1 MLMCLVTQNLKCFL
15 GIVII
20 IAKCQCVLTQE
31 CVDDL
36 NKFQRDSRLA
46 RHFVR
51 IYCHERDCDR
61 TLTNFGVILSKDA
74 VLTSQQVKKGEHWT
88 CYVKYGD
95 VEGPISRT
103 GNVPNMI
110 KSRGIQTYKS
120 GPFESAAF
128 TPLAY
133 ILLEEEIKLNT
144 TSAWPIPYTYYH
156 NKSKCVVVGGDNLD
170 RSSKIVEREVELLE
184 REDCE
189 SAYPHL
195 DKNNVCITILKEFCN
210 FNHCDYYSHSAA
222 LVCGG
227 VFFALVGE
235 HTSAACN
242 SGEPRTCAGIYE
254 AQMWIRAV
262 QETVSFN
269 ADYESTIVMVGLQKP
284 HEIFYGL
291 GAIISRY
298 KVLTAYVPFKSHT
311 SEEGYVDYGYG
322 RSSWRH
328 AKPVTIPSII
338 HKKGLQ
344 LYVLALEEGIR
355 LYSGGAQAVRLA
367 KELPQ
372 QDDQCVV
379 GTLKPRWML
388 LAVTIIDHNECRKK
402 IKNLH
407 EDHLCIRHNF
417 PVTFDEL
424 EGGNP
429 IICDGV
435 LTAIATKCDCERNE
449 FHPATPIYTF
459 LPWILTSI
467 SERGFSSSDKPRI
480 IFLLLL
486 INSSVT
492 CVNIFL
498 GKS

>member
-1 MLMCLVTQNLKCFL
+1 MLENLKCFL
-15 GIVII
+15 GTVII
-20 IAKCQCVLTQE
+20 IANCQCVLTQQ

-36 NKFQRDSRLA
+36 NKFQRDSHLA

-51 IYCHERDCDR
+51 MYCHERNCDR

-74 VLTSQQVKKGEHWT
+74 VLTSQQVKSGERWT

-95 VEGPISRT
+95 LEGSISRT

-110 KSRGIQTYKS
+110 KSRGIQTYKR
-120 GPFESAAF
+120 GPFQSAAF

-133 ILLEEEIKLNT
+133 ILLEEEIELNI
-144 TSAWPIPYTYYH
+144 TSAWPIPYTYYS
-156 NKSKCVVVGGDNLD
+156 NESKCVVVGGDKLD
-170 RSSKIVEREVELLE
+170 RSSKIVEREVELLK

-189 SAYPHL
+189 SAYPNL
-195 DKNNVCITILKEFCN
+195 DKNNVCITIPKEFCN
-210 FNHCDYYSHSAA
+210 FKHCDYYSHSAA

-242 SGEPRTCAGIYE
+242 SGEPRTCAGINE

-262 QETVSFN
+262 QETVNFN
-269 ADYESTIVMVGLQKP
+269 KDYQSATVMVGLQKP

-338 HKKGLQ
+338 HQKDLQ
-344 LYVLALEEGIR
+344 LYVLALQEDIH
-355 LYSGGAQAVRLA
+355 LFPGGAQAVRLA

-372 QDDQCVV
+372 QGDQCVV
-379 GTLKPRWML
+379 GTFKPRWML
-388 LAVTIIDHNECRKK
+388 LAVTIIDHNECRKT

-429 IICDGV
+429 IICDGM

-449 FHPATPIYTF
+449 LHPATPIYTF

-467 SERGFSSSDKPRI
+467 NERGFSSSDQPRI
-480 IFLLLL
+480 ILLLLL
-486 INSSVT
+486 INSGVMY
-492 CVNIFL
+492 VNIFL
-498 GKS
+498 